1 MKTKHQ
7 KQLEALNAAKNNL
20 NYWTRKANGEGNGLV
35 VYSNKDNKKY
45 DSGESMLSL
54 FARKIAHHQNQIHV
68 LSAKLYV

>member
-20 NYWTRKANGEGNGLV
+20 DYWTRKANGEGNGLV

-45 DSGESMLSL
+45 DSGEHMLTL
-54 FARKIAHHQNQIHV
+54 FIRKIAHHKNQIAV
-68 LSAKLYV
+68 LTAKLHY